1 MRVWLIASA
10 AAIALIASTPAFAD
24 DADAGAPPAPPAADT
39 KEAIEIWP
47 TLTPAGDAPGPATH
61 RPVDAD
67 GALMLRA
74 QELDATL
81 RDAAQDLGFE
91 IPLGQA
97 TTVPTATRD
106 TDILQRSAAGHGRW
120 VVSPRIE
127 AADNDTFLIRLV
139 VAQPSARD
147 LRVRVATVK
156 GSEVSVRGLVMLRDA
171 LAPSSSAQAAKND
184 QDRERA
190 GQLADLGSVPPPRS
204 QGRAIFAVNGAVLG
218 GFLAFSIQ
226 RASVDNPDNAD
237 DPRVLLP
244 LLTLGTGVG
253 LGGSL
258 LAAEE
263 WDVTTGAAWF
273 LSAGT
278 WWGAASGFF
287 LASGTDVLPLNSR
300 YLYGAAGGVTGLGL
314 SIFALTRK
322 PIDDG
327 GALLTHSGG
336 ALGLYLGSI
345 IELMARGSFD
355 RPPPLGQG
363 IGAAVG
369 VVGTGVLAT
378 QLKISPSRV
387 LLLDVGV
394 GLGGLVG
401 AAATSPLVFD
411 QPTATQTRVFLIA
424 ALSGSVIGGVTT
436 AFLTR
441 HWNAPAKVGQLGEPV
456 IGPIGYSLTREG
468 ATPAFGLGWRG
479 TW

>member
-1 MRVWLIASA
+1 MRGCGLLVIAGVLFASRV
-10 AAIALIASTPAFAD
+10 ALAD
-24 DADAGAPPAPPAADT
+24 DAGVPSVSPDA

-47 TLTPAGDAPGPATH
+47 TLTPAGDAPGAAMH
-61 RPVDAD
+61 RPLDAD
-67 GALMLRA
+67 GALALRA

-91 IPLGQA
+91 IPLGQTSA
-97 TTVPTATRD
+97 LPRSTRD
-106 TDILQRSAAGHGRW
+106 ADILARSATGTGKW

-139 VAQPSARD
+139 VAPPNAHE
-147 LRVRVATVK
+147 LRVRIVTVK
-156 GSEVSVRGLVMLRDA
+156 GSEVSVKGLIMLRDS
-171 LAPSSSAQAAKND
+171 LAPSSSAQAASNE
-184 QDRERA
+184 QALERA

-218 GFLAFSIQ
+218 GFLAFSLQ
-226 RASVDNPDNAD
+226 RASVNNIDNAD

-287 LASGTDVLPLNSR
+287 LASGTNVQPLNSR
-300 YLYGAAGGVTGLGL
+300 YLYGAAGGMAGLGL
-314 SIFALTRK
+314 SIFALTRS
-322 PIDDG
+322 PVDDG

-336 ALGLYLGSI
+336 ALGLYVGSI
-345 IELMARGSFD
+345 VELMARGSFD

-369 VVGTGVLAT
+369 VVGAGILAT
-378 QLKISPSRV
+378 QVTISPSRV
-387 LLLDVGV
+387 LLLDLGV

-401 AAATSPLVFD
+401 GAVSSPLVFGD
-411 QPTATQTRVFLIA
+411 VTQSQTRVFLIA
-424 ALSGSVIGGVTT
+424 TLSGSVIGGVTA

-441 HWNAPAKVGQLGEPV
+441 NRATPKVALFGEPV
-456 IGPIGYSLTREG
+456 IGPIGSSMTKEG
-468 ATPAFGLGWRG
+468 PVPAYGLGWRG

>member
-1 MRVWLIASA
+1 MRAVAFVLAVLLGSSA
-10 AAIALIASTPAFAD
+10 AFAD
-24 DADAGAPPAPPAADT
+24 EVAAPPTSAPDA

-47 TLTPAGDAPGPATH
+47 TLTPAGDAPGVAMH
-61 RPVDAD
+61 RPTDAD
-67 GALMLRA
+67 GLIALRA

-97 TTVPTATRD
+97 AVSPKGTRD
-106 TDILQRSAAGHGRW
+106 TDILAHSGAGAGKW
-120 VVSPRIE
+120 IVSPRIE

-139 VAQPSARD
+139 VAQPNARE
-147 LRVRVATVK
+147 LRVRVMTVK
-156 GSEVSVRGLVMLRDA
+156 GSEVSVKGLVMLRDA

-218 GFLAFSIQ
+218 GFLAFSLQ
-226 RASVDNPDNAD
+226 RASVNNIDNAD

-287 LASGTDVLPLNSR
+287 LASGTDVQPLNSR
-300 YLYGAAGGVTGLGL
+300 YLYGAAGGVAGLGL
-314 SIFALTRK
+314 SVFALTRHSV
-322 PIDDG
+322 DDG

-336 ALGLYLGSI
+336 ALGLYVGSV
-345 IELMARGSFD
+345 IELMVRGSFD
-355 RPPPLGQG
+355 RPPPIGQG
-363 IGAAVG
+363 VGAAVG
-369 VVGTGVLAT
+369 VVGTGILAT
-378 QLKISPSRV
+378 QIEISPSRV
-387 LLLDVGV
+387 LLFDLGA

-401 AAATSPLVFD
+401 AAATSPLVFGT
-411 QPTATQTRVFLIA
+411 PTSSQTRVFLIA
-424 ALSGSVIGGVTT
+424 ALSGSAIGGITA

-441 HWNAPAKVGQLGEPV
+441 TREPKKTAIWGEPV
-456 IGPIGYSLTREG
+456 IGPIGSSATKEG
-468 ATPAFGLGWRG
+468 PVPAYGLGWRG
-479 TW
+479 DW